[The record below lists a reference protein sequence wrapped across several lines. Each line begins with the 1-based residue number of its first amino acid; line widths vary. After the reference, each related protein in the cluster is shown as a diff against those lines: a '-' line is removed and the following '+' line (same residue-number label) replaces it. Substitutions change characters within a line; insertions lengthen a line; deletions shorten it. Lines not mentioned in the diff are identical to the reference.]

1 MEQELQIQENF
12 RNELFNNKIDL
23 TKAEAIS
30 KIIEA
35 RSEDAVKLLARQ
47 LKGELTN
54 FVNEIREDLLLC

>member
-1 MEQELQIQENF
+1 MYAI
-12 RNELFNNKIDL
+12 RSYYDGKIDL
-23 TKAEAIS
+23 TKAEAIA

-54 FVNEIREDLLLC
+54 FVNDT